1 MTSLFGEFWK
11 KYNRAIICLGL
22 VAVIIVCFI
31 VRLVDWQIVQ
41 GEYYRD
47 EVATTANY
55 RLVSDATRGEILDR
69 NGNPIETNA
78 TAYSVIIDK
87 LYINGA
93 LTENDVIIKLFNI
106 FYQKNASWIDTLP
119 ITLDSANNYQF
130 DYEVDGAKK
139 TLETLRSAEY
149 LDIDVYSTAQ
159 DYMDAF
165 IERYSLQQYE
175 NNPTLCRNLASV
187 RANMELQNFNS
198 VNPYTFAEDIN
209 SDLTAIIS
217 ECSQS
222 MPCIDIKTTTKR
234 SCTDGTLMPHILGIT
249 GALTAEEYEENK
261 DKGYSYD
268 DVIGKFGIESA
279 MEDYLKGKGGVKTV
293 SKDKDGTIV
302 KVEEIQPAQPGNT
315 VFLTIDTDLQKAT
328 NESLAK
334 NVEGAKEKG
343 ILTATTSDT
352 TGVGEDCVAGAAVML
367 SVKDFSVL
375 ASATYPTYD
384 ITRYTESD
392 YYSSLLNDEA
402 LPLYNRAISGSFAPG
417 SVVKPAVAVASL
429 EEEVITEYTPI
440 VCTKSYDY
448 YPGNVVHCM
457 GLHGGIDMRT
467 AIARS
472 CNYYFADM
480 GRRLGIDTMSL
491 YMEKFGLGESTGIE
505 ISESTGVLA
514 GRDSTSW
521 LPGNTVQA
529 AIGQSDNTFT
539 PMQLATYVAT
549 VANNGVR
556 YRTHLVSK
564 ITSYDRKENVL
575 VNDPEKPEIVE
586 TVDVSRHTLDVV
598 QSGMRQVCSSGY
610 GTANFVFGTYPIA
623 VAGKTGTAENP
634 GSDHVL
640 FVGYAPYDNPEVAI
654 AVVIEHGANSTF
666 SLNVARDMFD
676 AYFFPETIEETT
688 STEPTD
694 SIYSYY

>member
-1 MTSLFGEFWK
+1 MFGEFWK

-130 DYEVDGAKK
+130 DYEVEGAKK

-234 SCTDGTLMPHILGIT
+234 FCTDGTLMPHILGIT

-343 ILTATTSDT
+343 ILTATTSDA

-392 YYSSLLNDEA
+392 YYSSLLSDEA